1 MFLAPALSTSPAP
14 EANLLFCSDSFEL
27 IQLFPIPNQTAVQL
41 HLFSTTILVSEV
53 QAIPMPR
60 RSEVV
65 VVEASQGQVLLQEED
80 ESVGGALE

>member
-1 MFLAPALSTSPAP
+1 
-14 EANLLFCSDSFEL
+14 
-27 IQLFPIPNQTAVQL
+27 
-41 HLFSTTILVSEV
+41 
-53 QAIPMPR
+53 MPR